1 MFQVTS
7 ENFEAEVL
15 KSNIPVLVEFFAV
28 WCGPCKAME
37 PVLASCAAEYNGQI
51 KVGKLDIEEHGDIAM
66 KYGIMNVP
74 TIVVFKSGK
83 AVKRLTGLRKEKELR
98 AAIDA
103 VLS

>member
-83 AVKRLTGLRKEKELR
+83 AVNRLAGLRKEKELR

>member
-83 AVKRLTGLRKEKELR
+83 VVNRLAGLRKEKELR